1 MFVMWETKMKK
12 LVLIPIVL
20 AMTACSSIK
29 YTTGLEYKAPEFGGG
44 EQQAEVRYP
53 DWFTSKPD
61 KEDKALYAVASEYSK
76 DFQFAVDKATLSAKR
91 ELASNFSSHVESMM
105 KDYVSEVGEA
115 DQSTIQE
122 INRTTKLVVARVNL
136 IGVQRSNYKV
146 VHEKDGYRAFIKL
159 RYAADESNRL
169 LVQEIRR
176 NRKLNAKLESSK
188 AFKELEQSIDSIIDN
203 KQNNN

>member
-1 MFVMWETKMKK
+1 MKK

-29 YTTGLEYKAPEFGGG
+29 YNTGLEVKAPEFGGG
-44 EQQAEVRYP
+44 NQQSEVRYP
-53 DWFTSKPD
+53 EWFTEKPEKGD
-61 KEDKALYAVASEYSK
+61 TALYGIASEYSK

-136 IGVQRSNYKV
+136 IGVQRTNYKV
-146 VHEKDGYRAFIKL
+146 VHEKEGYRAFIKL

-169 LVQEIRR
+169 LVQEIRK

>member
-1 MFVMWETKMKK
+1 MKK
-12 LVLIPIVL
+12 LVLIPMVL
-20 AMTACSSIK
+20 ALTACSSIK
-29 YTTGLEYKAPEFGGG
+29 YQTGVEFKAPEFGGG
-44 EQQAEVRYP
+44 EQQSEVRYP
-53 DWFTSKPD
+53 IWFTDKPEKD
-61 KEDKALYAVASEYSK
+61 DRALYAVASEYSK

-136 IGVQRSNYKV
+136 IGVQRTNYKV

-169 LVQEIRR
+169 LVQEVRK

-188 AFKELEQSIDSIIDN
+188 SFKELEQSIDSVLEN
-203 KQNNN
+203 RTNNN